1 MSFWSVDDKIPV
13 RQTKV
18 SIPAE
23 NGLEYDDGQKI
34 NFIVPPTITYFQPK
48 ESYLELECKISTE
61 SGAPFRATLDP
72 YIGGQV
78 LVRDIR
84 IHSGG
89 AGAVLLEEIQN
100 YNTMVA
106 VKYCYESNDNIRAK
120 RALTEGSLDGGS
132 AGANRASYRGGH
144 HDQNKT
150 HIGSPWSQLYR
161 DENGDPIPQPTDQ
174 SPGNFS
180 MAKTGTDCSKVKLCL
195 PLHTGIFSNSKV
207 FPALLTEGLR
217 IEIILEDAVRCVKIP
232 DVMNPWRDP
241 RQCLRFHSLTGRE
254 DQTNVDAGAW
264 TCDQGAGN
272 PPNPSD
278 STDVLYVARPND
290 CIDLDSCPFVIGQ
303 QIGVF
308 RCARTLEE
316 TQVAN
321 NGAERTFLIPT
332 DNAMI
337 IKELEFTA
345 ATGADNQVGGRYG
358 LLKITLTQ
366 VCRNIGTQNDEQ
378 TRGQKVRGNEVYYI
392 MDNSVRPYGVGND
405 AGLLQPVPKIHYHLS
420 DVKLVLQQIDMP
432 QGYTNK
438 LMSMMK
444 GGGTMNYD
452 FLSSTNYKY
461 SQIASDVVSN
471 IRLPLSQ
478 SRAKSILSVPTDASV
493 YLNNQQV
500 VGDWQDLAGGN
511 HIYHINSG
519 DQTAWDL
526 NGQKQFQNAFTA
538 WERWSDDAF
547 TDRST
552 AYGTSITSGITGIWD
567 MMTDYQWFYDGKLNP
582 SRKVGTNRLSILRS
596 TDQQAF
602 IELEKALAM
611 AGIEPLSFKDWRRN
625 AVIGRALALQ
635 DGCYDCRGRDF
646 NLQVNY
652 QDRRQPQKNKLWHN
666 FVFHL
671 RRIEVKGDQ
680 ISVQV

>member
-1 MSFWSVDDKIPV
+1 
-13 RQTKV
+13 
-18 SIPAE
+18 
-23 NGLEYDDGQKI
+23 
-34 NFIVPPTITYFQPK
+34 
-48 ESYLELECKISTE
+48 
-61 SGAPFRATLDP
+61 
-72 YIGGQV
+72 
-78 LVRDIR
+78 
-84 IHSGG
+84 
-89 AGAVLLEEIQN
+89 
-100 YNTMVA
+100 
-106 VKYCYESNDNIRAK
+106 
-120 RALTEGSLDGGS
+120 
-132 AGANRASYRGGH
+132 
-144 HDQNKT
+144 
-150 HIGSPWSQLYR
+150 
-161 DENGDPIPQPTDQ
+161 
-174 SPGNFS
+174 
-180 MAKTGTDCSKVKLCL
+180 
-195 PLHTGIFSNSKV
+195 
-207 FPALLTEGLR
+207 
-217 IEIILEDAVRCVKIP
+217 
-232 DVMNPWRDP
+232 
-241 RQCLRFHSLTGRE
+241 
-254 DQTNVDAGAW
+254 
-264 TCDQGAGN
+264 
-272 PPNPSD
+272 
-278 STDVLYVARPND
+278 
-290 CIDLDSCPFVIGQ
+290 
-303 QIGVF
+303 
-308 RCARTLEE
+308 
-316 TQVAN
+316 
-321 NGAERTFLIPT
+321 
-332 DNAMI
+332 
-337 IKELEFTA
+337 
-345 ATGADNQVGGRYG
+345 
-358 LLKITLTQ
+358 
-366 VCRNIGTQNDEQ
+366 
-378 TRGQKVRGNEVYYI
+378 
-392 MDNSVRPYGVGND
+392 
-405 AGLLQPVPKIHYHLS
+405 
-420 DVKLVLQQIDMP
+420 
-432 QGYTNK
+432 
-438 LMSMMK
+438 MK

-478 SRAKSILSVPTDASV
+478 SRAKSSLAVPTDASV
-493 YLNNQQV
+493 YLTNQQV

-511 HIYHINSG
+511 HIYHINRG
-519 DQTAWDL
+519 DQTACDL